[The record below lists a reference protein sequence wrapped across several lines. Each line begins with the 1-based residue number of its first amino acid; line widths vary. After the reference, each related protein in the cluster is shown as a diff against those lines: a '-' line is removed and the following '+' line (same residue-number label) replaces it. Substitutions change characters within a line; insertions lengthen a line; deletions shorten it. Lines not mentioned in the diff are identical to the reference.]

1 MSKYQTRQEYIDR
14 ERNRGRGKKKKRGC
28 FSTFLVGCLTPLL
41 VLLIA
46 GGAFAYY
53 TFHSSVNEINNDDIT
68 DQIETVRDEEVTVGQ
83 DPISILLLG
92 IDTGEYDRVGD
103 TGGRSDIMM
112 VVTVNPDTNQAYM
125 TSIPRDSYTEIVGY
139 GTMDKINHAYAFGGI
154 SMSANTVQ
162 NFLNIPIDYV
172 ISMDMGGFVDII
184 DTMGGVEITPVET
197 FEQEGYYFV
206 EGETQMM
213 DGSRV
218 LQYIRNRYTD
228 TGDYGRQ
235 LRARQVLGA
244 VADQLVSLDSVTNV
258 GGLVNIVQ
266 ENVVTNLDVSEA
278 QSLALDANSILDN
291 LEMLQLEGS
300 SETIDGVYYEMI
312 DPASLEAVS
321 STLREN
327 LELE

>member
-1 MSKYQTRQEYIDR
+1 MSRYQTRQEYLDGG
-14 ERNRGRGKKKKRGC
+14 RNNGNGKKKRGC
-28 FSTFLVGCLTPLL
+28 LSRILVGCFVPLL
-41 VLLIA
+41 VILIA

-53 TFHSSVNEINNDDIT
+53 TFNRSLYEINNDEIT
-68 DQIETVRDEEVTVGQ
+68 EEIETVRDEEVTVGQ
-83 DPISILLLG
+83 DPVSILLLG

-112 VVTVNPDTNQAYM
+112 VITVNPDTNEAYM
-125 TSIPRDSYTEIVGY
+125 TSIPRDSYTEIAGY

-172 ISMDMGGFVDII
+172 VSMDMGGFVDII

-197 FEQEGYYFV
+197 FEQEGYYFT
-206 EGETQMM
+206 EGETQLM
-213 DGSRV
+213 DGATV
-218 LQYIRNRYTD
+218 LQYIRNRYTE

-244 VADQLVSLDSVTNV
+244 VANQLASFNSLSNM
-258 GGLVNIVQ
+258 GGLINIVQ
-266 ENVVTNLDVSEA
+266 ENVETNLEVSEA
-278 QSLALDANSILDN
+278 QSLVFDANSILNN

-300 SETIDGVYYEMI
+300 SEMIDGVYYEII
-312 DPASLEAVS
+312 DPNSLAEVS
-321 STLREN
+321 SILRQN